1 MKQTETITENDNFT
15 LDTNDTMH
23 ATFIGF
29 FFRVTYVHT
38 QDQPHYYDVIIRPRR
53 EATYPLLTLE
63 HNLLNARSNCYN
75 KHRQIVITRFCIVLY
90 YIVINLT

>member
-15 LDTNDTMH
+15 LDTNDRMH

-29 FFRVTYVHT
+29 VFRVTYVHT

-53 EATYPLLTLE
+53 EVTYPLLTL
-63 HNLLNARSNCYN
+63 NASS
-75 KHRQIVITRFCIVLY
+75 ITY
-90 YIVINLT
+90 